1 MHFKDKI
8 VWITG
13 ASSGIGREL
22 AIQLAKKD
30 AKLILTS
37 SNLDSLK
44 LVQEEVLKYSD
55 SVYLLPFDLF
65 NLNEIPKLVQSAI
78 AVYGTVDF
86 VIQSA
91 GISQRSLAEN
101 TDLQVYK
108 KIMDLNYFAPVAI
121 TQKIM
126 PFFKSQNS
134 GGMIVIS
141 SIAGLIGFP
150 LRSGYAASKHAI
162 KAYIET
168 LQSENYQTKIYIS
181 SVFPGRINT
190 NISRNALLG
199 NGEKSGKQD
208 ANNEVGMPVEKCAYF
223 ILKGIQKRK
232 RNIII
237 GFPERF
243 LLWVWWFVP
252 SLYYK
257 IAFKKGVEN
266 N

>member
-8 VWITG
+8 FWITG
-13 ASSGIGREL
+13 ASSGIGKEL
-22 AIQLAKKD
+22 AIQLAKKGG
-30 AKLILTS
+30 KLILTS

-44 LVQEEVLKYSD
+44 LVQEELNTYSD
-55 SVYLLPFDLF
+55 SVNLLPFDL
-65 NLNEIPKLVQSAI
+65 LSLEKIPNLVQAAM
-78 AVYGTVDF
+78 AVHGSIDF

-121 TQKIM
+121 TQEIM
-126 PFFKSQNS
+126 PFFKSKNS

-168 LQSENYQTKIYIS
+168 LQSENYESKIYIS

-208 ANNEVGMPVEKCAYF
+208 ANNKVGMDVAKCASL
-223 ILKGIQKRK
+223 ILKGIEKRK

-243 LLWVWWFVP
+243 LLWVWWFIP

>member
-8 VWITG
+8 IWITG
-13 ASSGIGREL
+13 ASSGIGKEL
-22 AIQLAKKD
+22 AIQLAKKE

-37 SNLDSLK
+37 SNLESLR
-44 LVQEEVLKYSD
+44 LVKKEVEQFTK
-55 SVYLLPFDLF
+55 SVQLIPFDLF
-65 NLNEIPKLVQSAI
+65 NLEEIPTLVQSAI
-78 AVYGTVDF
+78 AVHGSIDF

-108 KIMDLNYFAPVAI
+108 KLMDLNYFAPVAI
-121 TQKIM
+121 TQEIM
-126 PFFKSQNS
+126 PFFKSRNS
-134 GGMIVIS
+134 GAMVIIS
-141 SIAGLIGFP
+141 SVAGLMGFP

-162 KAYIET
+162 KGYLET
-168 LQSENYQTKIYIS
+168 LQSEYYKSNIYIS
-181 SVFPGRINT
+181 SIFPGRINT

-199 NGEKSGKQD
+199 NGDKSGKQD
-208 ANNEVGMPVEKCAYF
+208 ANNEVGMAVEDCVKLL
-223 ILKGIQKRK
+223 LKGIQNRK
-232 RNIII
+232 RNVII

-243 LLWVWWFVP
+243 LLWLWWFVP